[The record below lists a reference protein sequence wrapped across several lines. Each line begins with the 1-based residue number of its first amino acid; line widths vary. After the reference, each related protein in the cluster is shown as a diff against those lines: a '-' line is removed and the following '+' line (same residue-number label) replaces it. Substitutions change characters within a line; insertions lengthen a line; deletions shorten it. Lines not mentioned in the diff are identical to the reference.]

1 MKLELEAHLYEPD
14 KKGDVKRMRQEG
26 KIPAI
31 LYGHKDKN
39 KRVFVLE
46 KEFKKI
52 LDVLRKEAVTID
64 LKVKDKTYACLIKTI
79 QHNPVNGK
87 LLHIDFQHIS
97 KKEKIKTTV
106 PIHLI
111 GEAPGVKKGG
121 LLDQHL
127 YEVVIRCLPDEMP
140 SHIDVD
146 VSNLDIGKTIHLK
159 DIKLHNIEFETKLET
174 TVVSVLVPKVEKPAP
189 VVEAAPTEEA
199 KVGEVREEK
208 PAKEEKSKEEKAKEA
223 KPKEEKA
230 GKETPKGK

>member
-14 KKGDVKRMRQEG
+14 KKGEVKRMRQEG

-31 LYGHKDKN
+31 LYGHKDKS

-52 LDVLRKEAVTID
+52 LDVLKKEAVTVD

-79 QHNPVNGK
+79 QHNPINGK

-127 YEVVIRCLPDEMP
+127 YEVVVRCLPDEMP

-146 VSNLDIGKTIHLK
+146 ISNLDIGKTIHLK
-159 DIKLHNIEFETKLET
+159 DIKIPNIEFETKLET

-189 VVEAAPTEEA
+189 VVEAAAPAEEA
-199 KVGEVREEK
+199 KEGEVKEEK
-208 PAKEEKSKEEKAKEA
+208 PAKEEKAKEEKLT
-223 KPKEEKA
+223 
-230 GKETPKGK
+230 KETPKGK

>member
-1 MKLELEAHLYEPD
+1 MKLELEAHLYEPE

-39 KRVFVLE
+39 KRVFVFE

-52 LDVLRKEAVTID
+52 LEVLRKEAVTID
-64 LKVKDKTYACLIKTI
+64 LKIKDKTYACLIKTI
-79 QHNPVNGK
+79 QHNPVNGN

-106 PIHLI
+106 PIHLV

-146 VSNLDIGKTIHLK
+146 ISGLDIGKTIHLK
-159 DIKLHNIEFETKLET
+159 DIKMPNIDFETKLET
-174 TVVSVLVPKVEKPAP
+174 TVVSVLVPKVEKPSP
-189 VVEAAPTEEA
+189 VVEAAVPTEEG
-199 KVGEVREEK
+199 KEGE
-208 PAKEEKSKEEKAKEA
+208 AKEEKPVKEEKL
-223 KPKEEKA
+223 KEEKVRETQ
-230 GKETPKGK
+230 KEKPTKEVQKEK